1 MENYDDFT
9 ASHIFCNDKNN
20 NTIYMNDDGQRYI
33 INDSK
38 LKQKLQDIEGY
49 RSFIYP
55 EQKRRFISFLPAMF
69 ISSILLFIYNILFN
83 EPTEM
88 VITLVMMGTYLSIH
102 LYLPYIFHKKISDIL
117 QKCSIVYEDNN
128 V

>member
-1 MENYDDFT
+1 MQNYDDFT

-20 NTIYMNDDGQRYI
+20 NTIYINDEGQKYI

-55 EQKRRFISFLPAMF
+55 EIKRRFISFLPAMF

-83 EPTEM
+83 EPTETIM
-88 VITLVMMGTYLSIH
+88 TVVMMGTYLSIH

-117 QKCSIVYEDNN
+117 QKCSIVHEDNN